1 MLKKIFTT
9 LAVLLLL
16 LPLCACGLFTNS
28 GNKTG
33 AGDAHVKLLK
43 EAEELADA
51 AENQYAVGL
60 TFQSEYVFGLAQAEV
75 SSLRL
80 AVDTVLWLKG
90 EGAGL
95 AEVIGDSPY
104 KTWDEITGACPG
116 SPVPF
121 YFEGL
126 LYKIQG
132 ETEAAGECFA
142 RAKYNPLYEELDF
155 NYLRRMD
162 TEELYALK
170 NDACAL
176 EKKIYEQYAPRTVL
190 MAERTGAE
198 FSPAYHLAMA
208 SENSENAAAAA
219 QCALNA
225 LLTGPMTPSLYAT
238 AAAYETNAG
247 NLELALEIVNEGL
260 FLAPEDASV
269 NYMAATFAHASGDS
283 EAAKTYLETAKK
295 TASGSLLDQVNA
307 LYAQIGG

>member
-1 MLKKIFTT
+1 MNKKYITT
-9 LAVLLLL
+9 IIVLLLL

-126 LYKIQG
+126 LYRFQG
-132 ETEAAGECFA
+132 EKAASEECFR
-142 RAKYNPLYEELDF
+142 RAKFNPLYEERDF
-155 NYLRRMD
+155 YYLRHMD
-162 TEELYALK
+162 TKELYELK
-170 NDACAL
+170 AAASGL
-176 EKKIYEQYAPRTVL
+176 ETRIYEQYTPRTAL
-190 MAERTGAE
+190 MAARTGAE

-208 SENSENAAAAA
+208 SENAGNPEAAA

-225 LLTGPMTPSLYAT
+225 LLSSPMTPSLYAT
-238 AAAYETNAG
+238 AAAYELKAG
-247 NLELALEIVNEGL
+247 NAELALEIVNEGL

-269 NYMAATFAHASGDS
+269 NYIAASLSYSAGDAAS
-283 EAAKTYLETAKK
+283 AKAYLETAKK
-295 TASGSLLDQVNA
+295 TASGSLLDEVNA